1 MIDATDDLKD
11 RLLVALVHSDAESR
25 SDRANRLV
33 WLSRFMQPS
42 EIISGRLEPLS
53 LLEEARVCYVNG
65 HYIAVLLTATAFI
78 EQTLVEELEDLAIIG
93 PRETLAKATETARKA
108 ELFSVELLAATDDLR
123 KIRNPFAHRKPDDHT
138 QNLSTRFRV
147 RKMHPKSVLEED
159 AQHAIETM
167 YEYFSLTLK
176 PA

>member
-65 HYIAVLLTATAFI
+65 
-78 EQTLVEELEDLAIIG
+78 
-93 PRETLAKATETARKA
+93 
-108 ELFSVELLAATDDLR
+108 
-123 KIRNPFAHRKPDDHT
+123 
-138 QNLSTRFRV
+138 LSLI
-147 RKMHPKSVLEED
+147 H
-159 AQHAIETM
+159 I
-167 YEYFSLTLK
+167 
-176 PA
+176 